1 MAQKEPV
8 HLCPFVPRERKI
20 NMENKA
26 IKFLAYNKKV
36 SVMCIDTTELVEQI
50 RKIHDLTPTVTA
62 AAGRVAT
69 VAAMMAHLETK
80 EITDNITIQI
90 KGTGPIGSIVAVA
103 GLENEK
109 LANVKMYIQNPHVE
123 LPLKANGKIDVGG
136 AVGNQGY
143 LNVIKQNELTNS
155 NYNGLIPLVSG
166 EIAEDFTEFFAKSEQ
181 KPTALALGVLVNK
194 DGVKRA
200 GGYIINPMPDAT
212 EEEISKIE
220 EAIKKAKPIS
230 EMLDDE
236 MTLEEIAKIVTGDE
250 NIETLEQDL
259 DVIYKCNCSKEKIDS
274 GIISLGKEEISKII
288 QEDGKLEAE
297 CHFCHKK
304 YQFSLEELKEI
315 EKGAK

>member
-1 MAQKEPV
+1 MK
-8 HLCPFVPRERKI
+8 
-20 NMENKA
+20 NKA

-36 SVMCIDTTELVEQI
+36 SIMCIDTTELVEQI
-50 RKIHDLTPTVTA
+50 RKTHDLTPTVTA

-69 VAAMMAHLETK
+69 VASMMAHLEIK
-80 EITDNITIQI
+80 ELTDNITIQI
-90 KGTGPIGSIVAVA
+90 KGTGPIGSMVAVSS
-103 GLENEK
+103 LENK
-109 LANVKMYIQNPHVE
+109 KMANVKMYVQNPHVE
-123 LPLKANGKIDVGG
+123 LPLKPNGKIDVGG
-136 AVGNQGY
+136 AVGAEGY

-200 GGYIINPMPDAT
+200 GGYIINLMPDAT
-212 EEEISKIE
+212 DEEISKIE
-220 EAIKKAKPIS
+220 ESLKIAKPIS
-230 EMLDDE
+230 EMLDEE
-236 MTLEEIAKIVTGDE
+236 MSLEEIARIVTGDE
-250 NIETLEQDL
+250 CVEILEQDL
-259 DVIYKCNCSKEKIDS
+259 DVTYKCNCSKEKIER

-288 QEDGKLEAE
+288 EEDGKLEAE

-304 YQFSLEELKEI
+304 YNFSIEELKEI

>member
-1 MAQKEPV
+1 MK
-8 HLCPFVPRERKI
+8 
-20 NMENKA
+20 NKA

-36 SVMCIDTTELVEQI
+36 SVMCIDTTELVEEA

-62 AAGRVAT
+62 AAGRALT
-69 VAAMMAHLETK
+69 VAAMMAYLETK
-80 EITDNITIQI
+80 ELTDSITIQI
-90 KGTGPIGSIVAVA
+90 KGTGPIGGMVLIT

-109 LANVKMYIQNPHVE
+109 QANVRMYVQNPHVE
-123 LPLKANGKIDVGG
+123 LPLKPNGKIDVGG
-136 AVGNQGY
+136 AVGHQGY

-181 KPTALALGVLVNK
+181 KPTAIALGVLVNK

-212 EEEISKIE
+212 DEEISKIE
-220 EAIKKAKPIS
+220 ESLKESKPIS
-230 EMLDDE
+230 EMLDE
-236 MTLEEIAKIVTGDE
+236 GLTLEEIAKIVTGDE
-250 NIETLEQDL
+250 NIEILEQDL
-259 DVIYKCNCSKEKIDS
+259 DVTYKCNCSKEKIEN

-288 QEDGKLEAE
+288 EEDGKLEAE

-304 YQFSLEELKEI
+304 YNFSLEELKEI
-315 EKGAK
+315 ERGAK

>member
-1 MAQKEPV
+1 MK
-8 HLCPFVPRERKI
+8 
-20 NMENKA
+20 NKA

-36 SVMCIDTTELVEQI
+36 SIMCIDTTELVEQI
-50 RKIHDLTPTVTA
+50 RKTHDLTPTVTA

-69 VAAMMAHLETK
+69 VASMMAHLEIK
-80 EITDNITIQI
+80 ELTDNITIQI
-90 KGTGPIGSIVAVA
+90 KGTGPIGSMVAVSS
-103 GLENEK
+103 LENK
-109 LANVKMYIQNPHVE
+109 KMANVKMYVQNPHVE
-123 LPLKANGKIDVGG
+123 LPLKPNGKIDVGG
-136 AVGNQGY
+136 AVGAEGY

-200 GGYIINPMPDAT
+200 GGYIINLMPDAT
-212 EEEISKIE
+212 DEEISNIE
-220 EAIKKAKPIS
+220 ESLKIAKPIS
-230 EMLDDE
+230 EMLDEE
-236 MTLEEIAKIVTGDE
+236 MSLEEIARIVTGDE
-250 NIETLEQDL
+250 CVEILKQDL
-259 DVIYKCNCSKEKIDS
+259 DVIYKCNCSKEKIER

-288 QEDGKLEAE
+288 DEDGKLEAE

-304 YQFSLEELKEI
+304 YNFSIEELKEI

>member
-1 MAQKEPV
+1 
-8 HLCPFVPRERKI
+8 
-20 NMENKA
+20 MENKA

-62 AAGRVAT
+62 AAGRVVT
-69 VAAMMAHLETK
+69 VAAMMAYLETK

-109 LANVKMYIQNPHVE
+109 LANVKMYVQNPHVE
-123 LPLKANGKIDVGG
+123 LPLKPNVKIDVGG

-181 KPTALALGVLVNK
+181 KPTALSLGVLVNK

-230 EMLDDE
+230 EMLDDG

-259 DVIYKCNCSKEKIDS
+259 DVIYKCNCSKEKIES
-274 GIISLGKEEISKII
+274 GIISLGKEEITKII
-288 QEDGKLEAE
+288 EEDGKLEAE

-304 YQFSLEELKEI
+304 YNFSQEELKEI

>member
-1 MAQKEPV
+1 MK
-8 HLCPFVPRERKI
+8 
-20 NMENKA
+20 NKA

-36 SVMCIDTTELVEQI
+36 SIMCIDTTELVEQI
-50 RKIHDLTPTVTA
+50 RKTHDLTPTVTA

-69 VAAMMAHLETK
+69 VASMMAHLEIK
-80 EITDNITIQI
+80 ELTDNITIQI
-90 KGTGPIGSIVAVA
+90 KGTGPIGSMVAVS
-103 GLENEK
+103 GLENK
-109 LANVKMYIQNPHVE
+109 KMANVKMYVKNPHVE
-123 LPLKANGKIDVGG
+123 LPLKPNGKIDVGG
-136 AVGNQGY
+136 AVGAEGY

-200 GGYIINPMPDAT
+200 GGYIINLMPDAT
-212 EEEISKIE
+212 DEEISKIE
-220 EAIKKAKPIS
+220 ESLKIAKPIS
-230 EMLDDE
+230 EMLDEE
-236 MTLEEIAKIVTGDE
+236 MSLEEIARIVTGDE
-250 NIETLEQDL
+250 CVEILEQDL
-259 DVIYKCNCSKEKIDS
+259 DVIYKCNCSKEKIER

-288 QEDGKLEAE
+288 EEDGKLEAE

-304 YQFSLEELKEI
+304 YNFSIEELKEI

>member
-1 MAQKEPV
+1 MK
-8 HLCPFVPRERKI
+8 
-20 NMENKA
+20 NKA

-36 SVMCIDTTELVEQI
+36 SVMCIDTTELVEEA

-62 AAGRVAT
+62 AAGRALT
-69 VAAMMAHLETK
+69 VAAMMAYLETK
-80 EITDNITIQI
+80 ELTDSITIQI
-90 KGTGPIGSIVAVA
+90 KGTGPIGGMVLIT

-109 LANVKMYIQNPHVE
+109 QANVRMYVQNPYVE
-123 LPLKANGKIDVGG
+123 LPLKPNGKIDVGE
-136 AVGNQGY
+136 AVGHQGY

-200 GGYIINPMPDAT
+200 GGYIINPMPDVT
-212 EEEISKIE
+212 EEDISKIE
-220 EAIKKAKPIS
+220 EAIKNAKPIS
-230 EMLDDE
+230 EMLDE
-236 MTLEEIAKIVTGDE
+236 GITLEEIAKIVTGDE
-250 NIETLEQDL
+250 NIEILEQDL
-259 DVIYKCNCSKEKIDS
+259 DVIYKCNCSKEKIEN

-288 QEDGKLEAE
+288 EEDGKLEAE

-304 YQFSLEELKEI
+304 YNFSLEELKEI

>member
-1 MAQKEPV
+1 MK
-8 HLCPFVPRERKI
+8 
-20 NMENKA
+20 NKA

-36 SVMCIDTTELVEQI
+36 SVMCIDTTELVEEA

-62 AAGRVAT
+62 AAGRALT
-69 VAAMMAHLETK
+69 VAAMMAYLETK
-80 EITDNITIQI
+80 ELTDSITIQI
-90 KGTGPIGSIVAVA
+90 KGTGPIGGMVLIT

-109 LANVKMYIQNPHVE
+109 QANVRMYVQNPHVE
-123 LPLKANGKIDVGG
+123 LPLKPNGKIDVGG
-136 AVGNQGY
+136 AVGHQGY

-212 EEEISKIE
+212 DEEISKIE
-220 EAIKKAKPIS
+220 ESLKESKPIS
-230 EMLDDE
+230 EMLDE
-236 MTLEEIAKIVTGDE
+236 GLTLEEIAKIVTGDE
-250 NIETLEQDL
+250 NIEILEQDL
-259 DVIYKCNCSKEKIDS
+259 DVTYKCNCSKEKIEN

-288 QEDGKLEAE
+288 EEDGKLEAE

-304 YQFSLEELKEI
+304 YNFSLEELKEI
-315 EKGAK
+315 ERGAK

>member
-1 MAQKEPV
+1 
-8 HLCPFVPRERKI
+8 
-20 NMENKA
+20 MENKA

-62 AAGRVAT
+62 AAGRVVT
-69 VAAMMAHLETK
+69 VAAMMAYLETK

-103 GLENEK
+103 ELENEK
-109 LANVKMYIQNPHVE
+109 IANIKMYVQNPHVE
-123 LPLKANGKIDVGG
+123 LPLKPNGKIDVGG

-181 KPTALALGVLVNK
+181 KPTALSLGVLVNK

-220 EAIKKAKPIS
+220 EAIKKTKPIS
-230 EMLDDE
+230 EMLDDG

-259 DVIYKCNCSKEKIDS
+259 DVIYKCNCSKEKIES
-274 GIISLGKEEISKII
+274 
-288 QEDGKLEAE
+288 
-297 CHFCHKK
+297 
-304 YQFSLEELKEI
+304 
-315 EKGAK
+315 

>member
-1 MAQKEPV
+1 MK
-8 HLCPFVPRERKI
+8 
-20 NMENKA
+20 NKA

-36 SVMCIDTTELVEQI
+36 SVMCIDTTELVEEA

-62 AAGRVAT
+62 AAGRALT
-69 VAAMMAHLETK
+69 VAAMMAYLETK
-80 EITDNITIQI
+80 ELTDSITIQI
-90 KGTGPIGSIVAVA
+90 KGTGPIGSIVAIT

-109 LANVKMYIQNPHVE
+109 IANVRMYVQNPYVE
-123 LPLKANGKIDVGG
+123 LPLKPNGKIDVGE
-136 AVGNQGY
+136 AVGHQGY

-200 GGYIINPMPDAT
+200 GGYIINPMPDVT
-212 EEEISKIE
+212 EEDISKIE
-220 EAIKKAKPIS
+220 GAIKNAKPIS
-230 EMLDDE
+230 EMLDE
-236 MTLEEIAKIVTGDE
+236 GITLEEIAKIVTGDE
-250 NIETLEQDL
+250 NIEILEQDL
-259 DVIYKCNCSKEKIDS
+259 DVIYKCNCSKEKIEN
-274 GIISLGKEEISKII
+274 GIISLGKEEFSKII
-288 QEDGKLEAE
+288 EEDGKLEAE

-304 YQFSLEELKEI
+304 YNFSLEELKEI

>member
-1 MAQKEPV
+1 MK
-8 HLCPFVPRERKI
+8 
-20 NMENKA
+20 NKA

-36 SVMCIDTTELVEQI
+36 SIMCIDTTELVEQI
-50 RKIHDLTPTVTA
+50 RKTHDLTPTVTA

-69 VAAMMAHLETK
+69 VASMMAHLEIK
-80 EITDNITIQI
+80 ELTDNITIQI
-90 KGTGPIGSIVAVA
+90 KGTGPIGSMVAVS
-103 GLENEK
+103 GLENK
-109 LANVKMYIQNPHVE
+109 KMANVKMYVQNPHVE
-123 LPLKANGKIDVGG
+123 LPLKPNGKIDVGG
-136 AVGNQGY
+136 AVGAEGY

-200 GGYIINPMPDAT
+200 GGYIINLMPDAT
-212 EEEISKIE
+212 DEEISKIE
-220 EAIKKAKPIS
+220 ESLKIAKPIS
-230 EMLDDE
+230 EMLDEE
-236 MTLEEIAKIVTGDE
+236 MSLEEIARIVTGDE
-250 NIETLEQDL
+250 CVEILEQDL
-259 DVIYKCNCSKEKIDS
+259 DVIYKCNCSKEKIER

-288 QEDGKLEAE
+288 EEDGKLEAE

-304 YQFSLEELKEI
+304 YNFSIEELKEI

>member
-1 MAQKEPV
+1 
-8 HLCPFVPRERKI
+8 
-20 NMENKA
+20 MENKA

-36 SVMCIDTTELVEQI
+36 SVMCIDTTELVEEA

-62 AAGRVAT
+62 AAGRVVT
-69 VAAMMAHLETK
+69 VAAMMAYLETK

-109 LANVKMYIQNPHVE
+109 LAIVKMYVQNPHVE
-123 LPLKANGKIDVGG
+123 LPLKPNGKIDVGG

-181 KPTALALGVLVNK
+181 KPTALSLGVLVNK

-220 EAIKKAKPIS
+220 EAIKKAKTIS
-230 EMLDDE
+230 EMLDDG
-236 MTLEEIAKIVTGDE
+236 MTLEEIAKILTVDE

-259 DVIYKCNCSKEKIDS
+259 DVIYKCNCSKEKIES

-288 QEDGKLEAE
+288 EEDGKLEAE

-304 YQFSLEELKEI
+304 YNFSQEELKEI

>member
-1 MAQKEPV
+1 MK
-8 HLCPFVPRERKI
+8 
-20 NMENKA
+20 NKA

-36 SVMCIDTTELVEQI
+36 SVMCIDTTELVEEA

-62 AAGRVAT
+62 AAGRALT
-69 VAAMMAHLETK
+69 VAAMMAYLETK
-80 EITDNITIQI
+80 ELTDSITIQI
-90 KGTGPIGSIVAVA
+90 KGTGPIGGMVLIT

-109 LANVKMYIQNPHVE
+109 KANVRMYVQNPHVE
-123 LPLKANGKIDVGG
+123 LPLKPNGKINVGG
-136 AVGNQGY
+136 AVGHQGY

-212 EEEISKIE
+212 DEEISKIE
-220 EAIKKAKPIS
+220 ESLKEAKPIS
-230 EMLDDE
+230 EMLDE
-236 MTLEEIAKIVTGDE
+236 GLTLEEIAKIVTGDE
-250 NIETLEQDL
+250 NIEILEQDL
-259 DVIYKCNCSKEKIDS
+259 DVEYKCNCSKEKIEN

-288 QEDGKLEAE
+288 EEDGKLEAE

-304 YQFSLEELKEI
+304 YNFSLEELKEI
-315 EKGAK
+315 ERGAK

>member
-1 MAQKEPV
+1 MKNQ
-8 HLCPFVPRERKI
+8 
-20 NMENKA
+20 A

-50 RKIHDLTPTVTA
+50 RRIHDLTPTVTA
-62 AAGRVAT
+62 SAGRVAT
-69 VAAMMAHLETK
+69 VAAMMAYLEIK
-80 EITDNITIQI
+80 ELTDSITIQI
-90 KGTGPIGSIVAVA
+90 KGTGPIGSIVAVTNI
-103 GLENEK
+103 ENRK
-109 LANVKMYIQNPHVE
+109 MANVKMYVQNPHVE
-123 LPLKANGKIDVGG
+123 LPLKPNGKIDVGG
-136 AVGNQGY
+136 AVGGQGY

-212 EEEISKIE
+212 DEEISKIE
-220 EAIKKAKPIS
+220 EAINSAKPIS
-230 EMLDDE
+230 EMLDGGL
-236 MTLEEIAKIVTGDE
+236 TLEEIAKIVTGDE
-250 NIETLEQDL
+250 TIEILEQDL
-259 DVIYKCNCSKEKIDS
+259 DVEYKCNCNKEKIER

-288 QEDGKLEAE
+288 EEDEKLEAE

-304 YQFSLEELKEI
+304 YNFSLEELKEI
-315 EKGAK
+315 EKGVK

>member
-1 MAQKEPV
+1 MK
-8 HLCPFVPRERKI
+8 
-20 NMENKA
+20 NKA

-36 SVMCIDTTELVEQI
+36 SVMCIDTTKLVEEA

-62 AAGRVAT
+62 AAGRALT
-69 VAAMMAHLETK
+69 VAAMMAYLETK
-80 EITDNITIQI
+80 ELTDSITIQI
-90 KGTGPIGSIVAVA
+90 KGTGPIGGMVLIT

-109 LANVKMYIQNPHVE
+109 QANVRMYVQNPYVE
-123 LPLKANGKIDVGG
+123 LPLKPNGKIDVGG
-136 AVGNQGY
+136 AVGHQGY

-181 KPTALALGVLVNK
+181 KPTAIALGVLVNK

-212 EEEISKIE
+212 DEEISKIE
-220 EAIKKAKPIS
+220 ESLKEAKTIS
-230 EMLDDE
+230 EMLDE
-236 MTLEEIAKIVTGDE
+236 GLTLEEIAKIVTGDE
-250 NIETLEQDL
+250 NIEILEQDL
-259 DVIYKCNCSKEKIDS
+259 DVTYKCNCSKEKIEN

-288 QEDGKLEAE
+288 EEDGKLEAE

-304 YQFSLEELKEI
+304 YNFSLEELKEI
-315 EKGAK
+315 ERGAK